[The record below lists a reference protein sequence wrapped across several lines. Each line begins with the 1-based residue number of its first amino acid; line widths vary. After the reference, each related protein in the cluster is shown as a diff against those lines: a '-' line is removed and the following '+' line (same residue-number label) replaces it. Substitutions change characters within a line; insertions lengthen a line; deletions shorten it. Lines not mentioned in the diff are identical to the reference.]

1 MKRVPPQ
8 SLTWRVEVE
17 PYPAISY
24 NGDGMIVTVEHWTYT
39 AYTAYDGG
47 GEPWQEIEHAGFGAE
62 VGEIRTFARW
72 YSLEELIADPDADPP
87 AWFLDAIR
95 AIEAD
100 S

>member
-8 SLTWRVEVE
+8 SLTWRVDVE

-24 NGDGMIVTVEHWTYT
+24 AGVGMIVTVEHWTYDT
-39 AYTAYDGG
+39 YDTYDGG
-47 GEPWQEIEHAGFGAE
+47 GEPWQQIEHAWFGA
-62 VGEIRTFARW
+62 GEGALRTFARW
-72 YSLEELIADPDADPP
+72 YALESLIADPDADPP
-87 AWFLDAIR
+87 AFLLDAIR

>member
-8 SLTWRVEVE
+8 SLTWRVDVE

-24 NGDGMIVTVEHWTYT
+24 AGVGMIVTVEHWTYT
-39 AYTAYDGG
+39 AYDGG
-47 GEPWQEIEHAGFGAE
+47 GEPWQQIEHVGFDAGE
-62 VGEIRTFARW
+62 GELCSWRRW
-72 YSLEELIADPDADPP
+72 YSLEALIADPDADPP
-87 AWFLDAIR
+87 AWLIDAIR

>member
-8 SLTWRVEVE
+8 SLTWRIDVE

-24 NGDGMIVTVEHWTYT
+24 KGVGMIVTVERWE
-39 AYTAYDGG
+39 YTAYDDS
-47 GEPWQEIEHAGFGAE
+47 EPWQTIERDGFGAGANE
-62 VGEIRTFARW
+62 LRTLGRW
-72 YSLEELIADPDADPP
+72 YSLEALIADPDADPP
-87 AWFLDAIR
+87 AFLLDAIR

>member
-8 SLTWRVEVE
+8 SLTWRVDVE

-24 NGDGMIVTVEHWTYT
+24 EGVGMIVTVEHWTYT
-39 AYTAYDGG
+39 AYDDS
-47 GEPWQEIEHAGFGAE
+47 EPWQEIEHDGFGAK
-62 VGEIRTFARW
+62 VGEMRTFARW

-87 AWFLDAIR
+87 AWLLDAIR

>member
-17 PYPAISY
+17 PYPVISY
-24 NGDGMIVTVEHWTYT
+24 AGVGMIVTVEHWTYT
-39 AYTAYDGG
+39 AYDDS
-47 GEPWQEIEHAGFGAE
+47 EPWQEIEHVGFGARL
-62 VGEIRTFARW
+62 GEMRTFARW
-72 YSLEELIADPDADPP
+72 YSLEALIAEPDADPP
-87 AWFLDAIR
+87 AFLLDAIR

>member
-8 SLTWRVEVE
+8 SLTWRVDVE

-39 AYTAYDGG
+39 AYDS
-47 GEPWQEIEHAGFGAE
+47 GEPWQQIEHTGFNAGA
-62 VGEIRTFARW
+62 GEIRSFARW
-72 YSLEELIADPDADPP
+72 DSLESLIADPGADPP
-87 AWFLDAIR
+87 AWLLDAIR
-95 AIEAD
+95 AVEAD

>member
-8 SLTWRVEVE
+8 SLTWRVDVE

-24 NGDGMIVTVEHWTYT
+24 AGAGMIVTVEHWTYT
-39 AYTAYDGG
+39 AYDS
-47 GEPWQEIEHAGFGAE
+47 GEPWQQIEHTGFSAGA
-62 VGEIRTFARW
+62 GEIRSFARW
-72 YSLEELIADPDADPP
+72 DSLESLIADPDADPP
-87 AWFLDAIR
+87 AWLLDAIR

>member
-8 SLTWRVEVE
+8 SLTWRVDVE

-24 NGDGMIVTVEHWTYT
+24 EGVGMIVTVEHWTYT
-39 AYTAYDGG
+39 AYDDS
-47 GEPWQEIEHAGFGAE
+47 EPWQEIEHDGFGAK
-62 VGEIRTFARW
+62 VGEMRTFARW
-72 YSLEELIADPDADPP
+72 HSLEELIADPDADPP
-87 AWFLDAIR
+87 AWLLDAIR

>member
-1 MKRVPPQ
+1 MKRVHPQ
-8 SLTWRVEVE
+8 SLTWRVDVE

-24 NGDGMIVTVEHWTYT
+24 AGAGMIVTVEHWTYT
-39 AYTAYDGG
+39 AFAYD
-47 GEPWQEIEHAGFGAE
+47 EPRQQIEHDGFGAE
-62 VGEIRTFARW
+62 VGGMRTFARW

-87 AWFLDAIR
+87 AFLLDAIR

>member
-8 SLTWRVEVE
+8 SLTWRVDV
-17 PYPAISY
+17 
-24 NGDGMIVTVEHWTYT
+24 
-39 AYTAYDGG
+39 
-47 GEPWQEIEHAGFGAE
+47 EPWQQIEHAGFGAE
-62 VGEIRTFARW
+62 VGELRTFARW

-87 AWFLDAIR
+87 AWLLDAIR

>member
-1 MKRVPPQ
+1 MRRVPPQ

-24 NGDGMIVTVEHWTYT
+24 ADVGMTVTAEHWTYT
-39 AYTAYDGG
+39 AYDGDG
-47 GEPWQEIEHAGFGAE
+47 GEPWQQIEHTGFGAGEGE
-62 VGEIRTFARW
+62 VRTFARW
-72 YSLEELIADPDADPP
+72 YSLESLIAEPDADPP
-87 AWFLDAIR
+87 AFLLDAIR